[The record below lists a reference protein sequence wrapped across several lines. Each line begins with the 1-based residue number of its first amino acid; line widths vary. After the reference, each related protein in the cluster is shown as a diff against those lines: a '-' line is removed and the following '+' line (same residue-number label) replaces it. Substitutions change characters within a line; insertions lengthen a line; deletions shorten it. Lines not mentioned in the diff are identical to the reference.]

1 MFRRISESFRNSRVT
16 FSGHSLF
23 RVDDPEEKGYN
34 GELAARWSSRVGRVD
49 YSLSAFYTYDD
60 MPAFS
65 LDFSV
70 FQRFNLRDED
80 TRRFLENAEVSDL
93 ARLAHIFRMEFK
105 RQWIVGA
112 DFETFVGA
120 SSLRGE
126 AAITFDKVFYRSDLS
141 QADRPVLNWVVGI
154 DRTLPGNLYA
164 NLQALQVILLR
175 YDSDIIDERVRTGMT
190 AALRRRFFNDQ
201 LQLKLSSLL
210 FFDDGDYF
218 LNLEADYNLA
228 DNVALAG
235 GINIFQGPR
244 DDALLKTRTIASFT
258 NNDQVYSRVLYHF

>member
-1 MFRRISESFRNSRVT
+1 M
-16 FSGHSLF
+16 
-23 RVDDPEEKGYN
+23 
-34 GELAARWSSRVGRVD
+34 
-49 YSLSAFYTYDD
+49 
-60 MPAFS
+60 
-65 LDFSV
+65 
-70 FQRFNLRDED
+70 
-80 TRRFLENAEVSDL
+80 
-93 ARLAHIFRMEFK
+93 
-105 RQWIVGA
+105 
-112 DFETFVGA
+112 
-120 SSLRGE
+120 
-126 AAITFDKVFYRSDLS
+126 
-141 QADRPVLNWVVGI
+141 LNWVVGI